1 MCETGGER
9 KRRFKVG
16 RRCAHLLR
24 VYEAYV
30 ELNER
35 TVTFPFRDREHLPLV
50 IAANKSVIASRTF
63 FSDSSRRIMWILA
76 FFYGFLTTAQAI
88 STSWSPSFPTPTAS
102 ALHQGTVAIFEN
114 AQSLYD
120 AASSSLLAHHEEDR
134 CTLYKIAMKQQLYFE
149 YVHYKTQLPDMKE
162 FTLCMWTKFYNHSND
177 HPLFSYAVGDQPRGI
192 LSWVANTARSS
203 YYMMNIDGHNLYRLN
218 YPLRLNKWYH
228 SCQSWNGRT
237 GEWQIWVNDER
248 VGRGFNNR
256 LVGHVIKGGGIAI
269 TGQEQRQLGGG
280 FLEGDGAPPGSG
292 GLVGEITMVQL
303 YEVALT
309 AGKAHKDHKHH
320 HGHHYE
326 HDTTNNTPRPTRPP
340 VTGRPLPQHPY
351 LTAGQINHQV
361 KINPGSPLQIVQ
373 GGVTLRHPAVIPRD
387 PAPQPFPP
395 ANPNSVSAAFPL
407 QSSQFFGNL
416 RSSVSLPPAS
426 ETTDV
431 GASSYHNLFKREKD
445 SSAVEAKSNES
456 DSSAEQASSVAKRQI
471 DEEAV
476 SEGKPSDG
484 KVTFVPREDA
494 ESAKDR
500 KLEKRDST
508 KKKRGLVQL
517 GDGLI
522 VDDGYISQGL
532 DNNYFAGLTNFGL
545 QLPKYENKDDEREPA
560 EGEVRTIMDVCD
572 GCSEEPF
579 AKALVFGWRSVPK
592 KLYSGAVHIPAASM
606 CKAF

>member
-1 MCETGGER
+1 
-9 KRRFKVG
+9 
-16 RRCAHLLR
+16 
-24 VYEAYV
+24 
-30 ELNER
+30 
-35 TVTFPFRDREHLPLV
+35 
-50 IAANKSVIASRTF
+50 
-63 FSDSSRRIMWILA
+63 MWILA
-76 FFYGFLTTAQAI
+76 FFYGFLTAAQAI

-102 ALHQGTVAIFEN
+102 ALHQGTAAIFES
-114 AQSLYD
+114 AQPLYD
-120 AASSSLLAHHEEDR
+120 AASSSLLAQHEEDR

-373 GGVTLRHPAVIPRD
+373 GGVTLRHPAVIPRN
-387 PAPQPFPP
+387 PSPQPFPP

-426 ETTDV
+426 ETTDI

-445 SSAVEAKSNES
+445 SSAVEAESNES

-471 DEEAV
+471 DKETV

-532 DNNYFAGLTNFGL
+532 DNNYFVGLTNFGL

>member
-1 MCETGGER
+1 
-9 KRRFKVG
+9 
-16 RRCAHLLR
+16 
-24 VYEAYV
+24 
-30 ELNER
+30 
-35 TVTFPFRDREHLPLV
+35 
-50 IAANKSVIASRTF
+50 
-63 FSDSSRRIMWILA
+63 MWILA

-102 ALHQGTVAIFEN
+102 ALHQGTAAIFES
-114 AQSLYD
+114 AQPLYD

-351 LTAGQINHQV
+351 LTGGQINHQV

-373 GGVTLRHPAVIPRD
+373 GGVTLRHPAVIPRK
-387 PAPQPFPP
+387 PSPQPFPP

-416 RSSVSLPPAS
+416 RSSISLPPAS

-445 SSAVEAKSNES
+445 SSAVEAESNES
-456 DSSAEQASSVAKRQI
+456 DSSAEQASSLAKRQT

-476 SEGKPSDG
+476 SERKPSDG
-484 KVTFVPREDA
+484 KVTFVPREDV

-532 DNNYFAGLTNFGL
+532 DNDYFAGLTNFGL

>member
-1 MCETGGER
+1 
-9 KRRFKVG
+9 
-16 RRCAHLLR
+16 
-24 VYEAYV
+24 
-30 ELNER
+30 
-35 TVTFPFRDREHLPLV
+35 
-50 IAANKSVIASRTF
+50 
-63 FSDSSRRIMWILA
+63 MWILA

-102 ALHQGTVAIFEN
+102 ALHQGTAAIFES
-114 AQSLYD
+114 AQPLYD
-120 AASSSLLAHHEEDR
+120 AASSSLLAHQEEDG

-162 FTLCMWTKFYNHSND
+162 FTLCMWTKFYNHTND

-351 LTAGQINHQV
+351 LTGGQINHQV

-373 GGVTLRHPAVIPRD
+373 GGVTLRHPAVIPRK
-387 PAPQPFPP
+387 PSPQPFPP

-426 ETTDV
+426 EITDV

-445 SSAVEAKSNES
+445 SSAVEAESNES
-456 DSSAEQASSVAKRQI
+456 DSSAEQASSVAKRQT
-471 DEEAV
+471 DEETV

-484 KVTFVPREDA
+484 KVTFVPREDV

-532 DNNYFAGLTNFGL
+532 DNDYFAGLTNFGL

-579 AKALVFGWRSVPK
+579 VKALIFGWRSVPK

>member
-1 MCETGGER
+1 
-9 KRRFKVG
+9 
-16 RRCAHLLR
+16 
-24 VYEAYV
+24 
-30 ELNER
+30 
-35 TVTFPFRDREHLPLV
+35 
-50 IAANKSVIASRTF
+50 
-63 FSDSSRRIMWILA
+63 MWILA
-76 FFYGFLTTAQAI
+76 FFYGFLTAAQAI

-102 ALHQGTVAIFEN
+102 ALHQGTAAIFES
-114 AQSLYD
+114 AQPLYD
-120 AASSSLLAHHEEDR
+120 AASSSLLAQHEEDR

-373 GGVTLRHPAVIPRD
+373 GGVTLRHPAVIPRN
-387 PAPQPFPP
+387 PSPQPFPP

-426 ETTDV
+426 ETTDI

-445 SSAVEAKSNES
+445 SSAVETESNES

-471 DEEAV
+471 DKETV
-476 SEGKPSDG
+476 SEGKSSDG

-532 DNNYFAGLTNFGL
+532 DNNYFVGLTNFGL